1 VHRKDVLSN
10 GLRVVT
16 EELPHFRSVSLG
28 VWLGVGSR
36 DETPAEHGLTHFLE
50 HMAFKGTPRRGAVD
64 IAREIDQV
72 GGSCNAFTTKE
83 HTCFHGKV
91 LAAQAPRL
99 VDLLGD
105 LALYPL
111 CRTEDLEK
119 ERQVILEE
127 IFSQDDNPEDLV
139 QVLFARN
146 FWGGHAFGRPILGEA
161 ERISRVR
168 REDLLTYREATYR
181 PENSVVA
188 AAGRVSHD
196 DLIKLLEPAFQGFN
210 NGRAPRRREPA
221 PVQPAAWAFP
231 RDLEQVQVCLGT
243 QGPAADDPRRFAAT
257 MLNILLGGNMSSR
270 LFQVIREQLG
280 LAYSIYSFISFFSDT
295 GFLGISAGVSPQHL
309 EALLA
314 AVSQELKRIKDEAVS
329 PAELQSAREYLQ
341 GSIYLSVEDVDHLM
355 MRLAKNELYF
365 GRYFP
370 IEDIVS
376 GLLAV
381 TAKEI
386 QELANELL
394 QAENWGLA
402 LLGPVEGEMGGV
414 DF

>member
-16 EELPHFRSVSLG
+16 EELPQFRSVSLG

-36 DETPAEHGLTHFLE
+36 DETPEENGLTHFLE

-91 LAAQAPRL
+91 LAAQATRL

-105 LALYPL
+105 LALHPL
-111 CRTEDLEK
+111 CRAEDLEK

-146 FWGGHAFGRPILGEA
+146 FYGGHAFGRPILGEA
-161 ERISRVR
+161 DGISRVS

-181 PENSVVA
+181 PETTVVA

-196 DLIKLLEPAFQGFN
+196 ELVKLLEPAFQEFK
-210 NGRAPRRREPA
+210 NGRTLRRREPA

-243 QGPAADDPRRFAAT
+243 RGPAADDPRRFAAT
-257 MLNILLGGNMSSR
+257 MLHILLGGNMSSR

-295 GFLGISAGVSPQHL
+295 GFLGISAGVSPRSV
-309 EALLA
+309 EPLLA
-314 AVSQELKRIKDEAVS
+314 AVSQELKRFKGKAVS
-329 PAELQSAREYLQ
+329 PAELESAREYIQ

-370 IEDIVS
+370 VEDIVS
-376 GLLAV
+376 GLMSV
-381 TAKEI
+381 TAEEI
-386 QELANELL
+386 QDLANEFL

-402 LLGPVEGEMGGV
+402 LLGPVEGEMGGLL
-414 DF
+414 F